1 VCGLYIRQMQTA
13 LHIQTLVSQLRQEIV
28 GGRITSTEF
37 YKKQRAVY
45 IFVRKNKTLQALG
58 FVYHPAGAGC
68 FCVPASKVKI
78 ETREKPWPIFGLNE
92 GEITGVEQEGLDRIF
107 NIQIRQDNQSRTI
120 LIEALGPNGNIWLL
134 NEDRGKL
141 ATLRNKKYKEGETYV
156 AADPGDRLDPRDV
169 TPEQVSE
176 LFKQHPHASS
186 IGILKKGFQGFNET
200 MVREIL
206 KRSGLFEAGAE
217 VDAVSSG
224 ALASEIRKLAERF
237 ATTGS
242 GYLYTV
248 KGADEV
254 YPCKLSLIDDQ
265 PEKFKTL
272 SLAVQALI
280 GRRRTVIQEE
290 DEEKK
295 ILQAV
300 GRAIKKLQKRLA
312 NLEKD
317 VNKAADF
324 EKYKRHAELLQLN
337 RDKLN
342 RGMDRVSVDDVLGD
356 SSQTVEIELNP
367 ALTPNDNIDAYF
379 KRHRKGREGLAL
391 LERRRQISSD
401 ELTALEAM
409 QTDLETHFESARQKY
424 ESDLVSL
431 LPRTADK
438 QGVTPRLPYRP
449 VTLSTGLT
457 VFVGRDGADN
467 DRTTFEFARPYE
479 LWFHTQQCP
488 GSHVVMK
495 YPNKN
500 FEPSKSEIEETAALA
515 AFHSKA
521 RHNSLV
527 PVIYAQRKYV
537 RKPRKAKPGLV
548 TVEREKSIMVE
559 PRKAGE

>member
-1 VCGLYIRQMQTA
+1 MQTA
-13 LHIQTLVSQLRQEIV
+13 LHIQTLVSQLRNEIV

-37 YKKQRAVY
+37 YKKQRAAY
-45 IFVRKNKTLQALG
+45 IFVRKDKTLQTLG
-58 FVYHPAGAGC
+58 FVYHPAGAGS

-78 ETREKPWPIFGLNE
+78 ETREKPWPIFGITE
-92 GEITGVEQEGLDRIF
+92 GEITGVEQDGLDRIF
-107 NIQIRQDNQSRTI
+107 AVYIRHEKRDRTI
-120 LIEALGPNGNIWLL
+120 LVEALGPNGNLWLL
-134 NEDRGKL
+134 DDRRGRL
-141 ATLRNKKYKEGETYV
+141 ATLRNKKYEEGEPY
-156 AADPGDRLDPRDV
+156 AAVNLGDRLDPREV
-169 TPEQVSE
+169 TADQVSE
-176 LFKQHPHASS
+176 LFAQHPHASP
-186 IGILKKGFQGFNET
+186 IGILKKGLQGLNET

-206 KRSGLFEAGAE
+206 KRSGLMEDDVKASD
-217 VDAVSSG
+217 VAV
-224 ALASEIRKLAERF
+224 AMASEIRSLADRF
-237 ATTGS
+237 ASPGA

-272 SLAVQALI
+272 SMAVLAMI
-280 GRRRTVIQEE
+280 GRRRTVVQEE

-300 GRAIKKLQKRLA
+300 GRAVKKLQRRLA

-337 RDKLN
+337 RHQLR
-342 RGMDRVSVDDVLGD
+342 RGMDLITVEDALGD
-356 SSQTVEIELNP
+356 SSQEVAIKLDP
-367 ALTPNDNIDAYF
+367 ALTPNDNIDNYF

-391 LERRRQISSD
+391 LERRLQISAG
-401 ELTALEAM
+401 ELVALDKIQA
-409 QTDLETHFESARQKY
+409 DLETDFESARKKY
-424 ESDLVSL
+424 ESDLVSI
-431 LPRTADK
+431 LPRQADK
-438 QGVTPRLPYRP
+438 QGNLPRLPYRP
-449 VTLSTGLT
+449 AVLSTGLT
-457 VFVGRDGADN
+457 VFVGRDGSDN

-495 YPNKN
+495 FPNKT
-500 FEPSKSEIEETAALA
+500 FEPSKAEIEETAALA

-521 RHNSLV
+521 RHDSLV
-527 PVIYAQRKYV
+527 PVIYTQRKYV

-548 TVEREKSIMVE
+548 TVEREKSVMVV
-559 PRKAGE
+559 PRKISE